1 MAIGTIA
8 DEFVEVIGGFPDA
21 AAAMKNVMKPLRW
34 TNTQAGQAGLAKS
47 RYHKRLFTCLTT
59 DVMTENDYSIAW
71 GLYAFAALGC
81 LLVWFL
87 MTRWMWRYLREPLV
101 VIVAVLLFTPTM
113 IDAAKEIYAPAV
125 AITALDLLFKVGS
138 NVWNALSD
146 LAMYGMIALIVY
158 AVFALIRWPLEKS
171 WKARHPDKPAQP
183 GSVPDGEEVD
193 DEPYPARDRYAQQ
206 AAPSTVNTGSR
217 SRVEPRL

>member
-1 MAIGTIA
+1 MEAPGA
-8 DEFVEVIGGFPDA
+8 NGG
-21 AAAMKNVMKPLRW
+21 NEKPLRR

-59 DVMTENDYSIAW
+59 DVMTENDYTIAW

-87 MTRWMWRYLREPLV
+87 ATRWMWRYLREPLV

-113 IDAAKEIYAPAV
+113 IDATKEIYAPAV

-146 LAMYGMIALIVY
+146 LAMYGMIALVVY
-158 AVFALIRWPLEKS
+158 VVFALIRWPLEKS
-171 WKARHPDKPAQP
+171 WKARHPEKPVQP
-183 GSVPDGEEVD
+183 EAETDAEDD
-193 DEPYPARDRYAQQ
+193 DEPFSGSDRHARKP
-206 AAPSTVNTGSR
+206 AAPTVNTSSR

>member
-1 MAIGTIA
+1 
-8 DEFVEVIGGFPDA
+8 
-21 AAAMKNVMKPLRW
+21 
-34 TNTQAGQAGLAKS
+34 
-47 RYHKRLFTCLTT
+47 
-59 DVMTENDYSIAW
+59 MTENDYTIAW

-101 VIVAVLLFTPTM
+101 IIVGVLLFTPTM
-113 IDAAKEIYAPAV
+113 IDATKDIYAPAV

-146 LAMYGMIALIVY
+146 LLMYSMIALGIYVL
-158 AVFALIRWPLEKS
+158 FALIRWPIEKS
-171 WKARHPDKPAQP
+171 WKARHPAKPAEP
-183 GSVPDGEEVD
+183 EAATEGEDD
-193 DEPYPARDRYAQQ
+193 DEPYPANDRYARKP
-206 AAPSTVNTGSR
+206 AATTVNTSSR

>member
-1 MAIGTIA
+1 M
-8 DEFVEVIGGFPDA
+8 
-21 AAAMKNVMKPLRW
+21 
-34 TNTQAGQAGLAKS
+34 AKS

-59 DVMTENDYSIAW
+59 DVMTENDYTIAW

-87 MTRWMWRYLREPLV
+87 ATRWMWRYLREPLV

-113 IDAAKEIYAPAV
+113 IDATKEIYAPAV

-146 LAMYGMIALIVY
+146 LAMYGLIALVVY
-158 AVFALIRWPLEKS
+158 VLFALIRWPLEKS
-171 WKARHPDKPAQP
+171 WKARHPEKPVQP
-183 GSVPDGEEVD
+183 ETTD
-193 DEPYPARDRYAQQ
+193 DSEDEDELFSGTDRHVRKPVAPA
-206 AAPSTVNTGSR
+206 VNTSSR

>member
-1 MAIGTIA
+1 MEAPGA
-8 DEFVEVIGGFPDA
+8 SG
-21 AAAMKNVMKPLRW
+21 KNEKPLRR

-59 DVMTENDYSIAW
+59 DVMTENDYTIAW

-87 MTRWMWRYLREPLV
+87 ATRWMWRYLREPLV

-113 IDAAKEIYAPAV
+113 IDATKEIYAPAV

-146 LAMYGMIALIVY
+146 LAMYGMIALVVY
-158 AVFALIRWPLEKS
+158 VLFALIRWPLEKS
-171 WKARHPDKPAQP
+171 WKARHPEKPVQP
-183 GSVPDGEEVD
+183 ETATDVEDE
-193 DEPYPARDRYAQQ
+193 DEPFSDTDRLARKPV
-206 AAPSTVNTGSR
+206 APNVNTSSR

>member
-1 MAIGTIA
+1 M
-8 DEFVEVIGGFPDA
+8 
-21 AAAMKNVMKPLRW
+21 
-34 TNTQAGQAGLAKS
+34 AKS

-59 DVMTENDYSIAW
+59 DVMTENDYTIAW

-87 MTRWMWRYLREPLV
+87 ATRWMWRYLREPLV

-113 IDAAKEIYAPAV
+113 IDATKEIYAPAV

-146 LAMYGMIALIVY
+146 LAMYGLIALVVY
-158 AVFALIRWPLEKS
+158 VLFALIRWPLEKS
-171 WKARHPDKPAQP
+171 RKARHPEKPVQP
-183 GSVPDGEEVD
+183 ETTD
-193 DEPYPARDRYAQQ
+193 DSEDEDELFSGTDRHARKPVAPA
-206 AAPSTVNTGSR
+206 VNTSSR

>member
-1 MAIGTIA
+1 M
-8 DEFVEVIGGFPDA
+8 
-21 AAAMKNVMKPLRW
+21 
-34 TNTQAGQAGLAKS
+34 AKS

-59 DVMTENDYSIAW
+59 DVMTENDYTIAW

-81 LLVWFL
+81 LLVGFL

-101 VIVAVLLFTPTM
+101 VILGVLLFTPTM
-113 IDAAKEIYAPAV
+113 IDATKEIYAPAV

-146 LAMYGMIALIVY
+146 LAMYGMIALVVY
-158 AVFALIRWPLEKS
+158 VVFALIRWPLEKS
-171 WKARHPDKPAQP
+171 WKARHPQKPAQP
-183 GSVPDGEEVD
+183 EAATETEED
-193 DEPYPARDRYAQQ
+193 DEPFSGTDRYARKP
-206 AAPSTVNTGSR
+206 AAPTVNTSSR